1 MAVVA
6 VSGMDMHGAVGGGG
20 AGGSGGEGGG
30 DDPRREVD
38 IVDVA
43 EEGGEEEE
51 EDAEDDGDDGVNALA
66 VLSGIGNAYQG
77 ELGRLQEREKEILA
91 ERARVRKDIRN
102 KRARDKRLLNKACKN
117 LTPEQLVHAAGLL
130 AAKGSSKGKGGRGKG
145 KGQGKGKGKDK

>member
-6 VSGMDMHGAVGGGG
+6 ASDMDMNRAVGGGG
-20 AGGSGGEGGG
+20 SGGSGGDGGG
-30 DDPRREVD
+30 DDPRRDRDVD
-38 IVDVA
+38 TVDVV

-51 EDAEDDGDDGVNALA
+51 EDAEDDGVNALA
-66 VLSGIGNAYQG
+66 ILSGIGNAYQG
-77 ELGRLQEREKEILA
+77 ELGRRQEREKEILA
-91 ERARVRKDIRN
+91 ERARVRKDIKN

-145 KGQGKGKGKDK
+145 KGTGKGKDK